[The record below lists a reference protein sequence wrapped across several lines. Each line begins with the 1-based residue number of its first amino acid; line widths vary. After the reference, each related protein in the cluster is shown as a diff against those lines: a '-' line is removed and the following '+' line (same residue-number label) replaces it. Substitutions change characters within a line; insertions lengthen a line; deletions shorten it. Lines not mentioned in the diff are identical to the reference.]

1 MAGMALDPMPVD
13 AMPLGGVEQPLPQL
27 GILDRL
33 PGGRPPSIPAPAM
46 YPLGDAVA
54 DIDPVG
60 GEDDV
65 AGPLQRFQ
73 APDRSKELHAIVGL
87 QWLHARQLLLIGAR
101 SVDGAP
107 HPTARRSLA
116 SALGTHIHTQHF
128 RN

>member
-54 DIDPVG
+54 DIDAVG

-73 APDRSKELHAIVGL
+73 APDRSKELHAIRSEERRVGKECVSTC
-87 QWLHARQLLLIGAR
+87 R
-101 SVDGAP
+101 SRWSP
-107 HPTARRSLA
+107 YH
-116 SALGTHIHTQHF
+116 
-128 RN
+128 

>member
-54 DIDPVG
+54 DIDAVG
-60 GEDDV
+60 GADDV
-65 AGPLQRFQ
+65 AGPLQLFL
-73 APDRSKELHAIVGL
+73 APDRTKELHAIFGRL
-87 QWLHARQLLLIGAR
+87 CLPARPLLLM
-101 SVDGAP
+101 V
-107 HPTARRSLA
+107 SL
-116 SALGTHIHTQHF
+116 SSSCPPPPPPFFLLLSSYLF
-128 RN
+128 FV